1 MRNCRFIFF
10 LLTLILVYPPAHAV
24 EEYEPFIGEFKG
36 KYTSDDGGVENSRDL
51 SVSIHEINDGF
62 NISWK
67 TTTFKKKKPK
77 TKSYSIDFIETHRE
91 HIYKAAQK
99 KNVFGGR
106 EPLDPMKGEP
116 YGWARIDGPKLTVY
130 ALVITENGGY
140 EMQTFDRILL
150 GDNNLHL
157 KFSRIRDGETMKTI
171 DANLQRQ

>member
-1 MRNCRFIFF
+1 MRYCRLTFF
-10 LLTLILVYPPAHAV
+10 LLTLILVYPPAHAI
-24 EEYEPFIGEFKG
+24 EEYEPFIGEFVG
-36 KYTSDDGGVENSRDL
+36 KYTSEDGGIENSRDL
-51 SVSIHEINDGF
+51 SVSIHEIDDGF

-77 TKSYSIDFIETHRE
+77 TKSYSIDFIKTHRE
-91 HIYKAAQK
+91 HIYQAAEK

-130 ALVITENGGY
+130 ALVITENGTY

-157 KFSRIRDGETMKTI
+157 KFSRIRDGEVMKTI